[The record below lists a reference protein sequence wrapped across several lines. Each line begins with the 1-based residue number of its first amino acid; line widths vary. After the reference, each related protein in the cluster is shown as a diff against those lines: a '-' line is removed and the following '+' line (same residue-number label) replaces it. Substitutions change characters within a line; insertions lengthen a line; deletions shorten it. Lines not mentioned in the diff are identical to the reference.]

1 MLAESYYVVQS
12 RRNGK
17 HLTAHPQRRSPSS
30 PRIAQEADAG
40 FLLLFREK
48 TDALSYLNTHAGD
61 LTPQFQV
68 EPVQRSQLPGL
79 IKRWQFR
86 GVGLVN
92 DPLVPQ
98 IEFLIHESS

>member
-1 MLAESYYVVQS
+1 MLAESYYVIQS

-17 HLTAHPQRRSPSS
+17 HLAAHPQGRSPSAPHS
-30 PRIAQEADAG
+30 SQEQDAG

-48 TDALSYLNTHAGD
+48 PDALSYLNTHAGE

-68 EPVQRSQLPGL
+68 EPIQRSQLPGL

-98 IEFLIHESS
+98 IEFLIHENS